1 MDFSSAFNTIL
12 LIILADKLEKEFLL
26 IDFLWSRTQLV
37 RMVTQLSDKLTI
49 STGSHQGF
57 VLSPL
62 LFILYTKSCN
72 STFQNRL
79 FINYAD
85 DTALESLV
93 HDGEDGPVLEYF
105 IKWCER
111 ANLVLNTT
119 KTKCQ

>member
-37 RMVTQLSDKLTI
+37 RIVTQLSDKLTI
-49 STGSHQGF
+49 STGSPQGF

-93 HDGEDGPVLEYF
+93 YDGEDGPVLEYF